1 MPKDSGIN
9 KKSEPARIGVHCVAG
24 LGRAPLLVA
33 LGLVY
38 GGMEP
43 CNAVDLIKKQRPG
56 AINWAQA
63 EFILAFKPPKPAQEG
78 SNSTCGCSI
87 F

>member
-43 CNAVDLIKKQRPG
+43 CNAVDLIKK
-56 AINWAQA
+56 
-63 EFILAFKPPKPAQEG
+63 
-78 SNSTCGCSI
+78 
-87 F
+87 

>member
-1 MPKDSGIN
+1 MGIVDEFFGKAAPTEIKNDFDDLENMGKDTGII
-9 KKSEPARIGVHCVAG
+9 KTKEPARIGVHCVAG

-43 CNAVDLIKKQRPG
+43 CNAVDLIKK
-56 AINWAQA
+56 
-63 EFILAFKPPKPAQEG
+63 
-78 SNSTCGCSI
+78 
-87 F
+87 

>member
-1 MPKDSGIN
+1 MQEFFGKSASTEIKTDFDDLENIPKDPGIN

-43 CNAVDLIKKQRPG
+43 CNAVDLIKK
-56 AINWAQA
+56 
-63 EFILAFKPPKPAQEG
+63 
-78 SNSTCGCSI
+78 
-87 F
+87 